1 MIVRDLKAKVLV
13 FAVFFIGISTGILIT
28 NFYTTRVASAPDT
41 ASSRVQRAERDINKF
56 YDYLGLNLSQR
67 EQMRKIGED
76 CRREFRQLRAENK
89 PKFDGSARH
98 HEQRF
103 GRFSIMNRR
112 RNTKNFASKWMSE
125 GSTRIATTSIEM
137 VVPRDWTRTRLEVV
151 SCAVIASRYYS
162 HSLPPRRSSD
172 NPQK

>member
-1 MIVRDLKAKVLV
+1 MIVRYLKAKVLV
-13 FAVFFIGISTGILIT
+13 FAVFFIGIATGILIT

-89 PKFDGSARH
+89 PKFDAIR
-98 HEQRF
+98 E
-103 GRFSIMNRR
+103 
-112 RNTKNFASKWMSE
+112 
-125 GSTRIATTSIEM
+125 
-137 VVPRDWTRTRLEVV
+137 
-151 SCAVIASRYYS
+151 ASRTKIRALLDNEQVKKYEEIRRKVDERRKNKDSDDFYRDGGG
-162 HSLPPRRSSD
+162 PRLD
-172 NPQK
+172 

>member
-1 MIVRDLKAKVLV
+1 MIVRYLKAKVLV
-13 FAVFFIGISTGILIT
+13 FAVFFIGIATGILIT

-89 PKFDGSARH
+89 PKFDAIC
-98 HEQRF
+98 E
-103 GRFSIMNRR
+103 
-112 RNTKNFASKWMSE
+112 
-125 GSTRIATTSIEM
+125 
-137 VVPRDWTRTRLEVV
+137 
-151 SCAVIASRYYS
+151 ASRTKIRALLDNEQEKKYEEFRLKVDERRKHQDSDDFYRDGGA
-162 HSLPPRRSSD
+162 PRLD
-172 NPQK
+172 

>member
-13 FAVFFIGISTGILIT
+13 FAVFFIGISTGILIA

-89 PKFDGSARH
+89 I
-98 HEQRF
+98 
-103 GRFSIMNRR
+103 GR
-112 RNTKNFASKWMSE
+112 ASCRE
-125 GSTRIATTSIEM
+125 R
-137 VVPRDWTRTRLEVV
+137 V
-151 SCAVIASRYYS
+151 
-162 HSLPPRRSSD
+162 
-172 NPQK
+172 

>member
-41 ASSRVQRAERDINKF
+41 ASSRVERAERDINKF

-89 PKFDGSARH
+89 PKFDAIR
-98 HEQRF
+98 E
-103 GRFSIMNRR
+103 
-112 RNTKNFASKWMSE
+112 
-125 GSTRIATTSIEM
+125 
-137 VVPRDWTRTRLEVV
+137 
-151 SCAVIASRYYS
+151 ASRTKIRALLDNEQEKKYEEFRRKVDERRKNQDSDDFYRDGGG
-162 HSLPPRRSSD
+162 PRLD
-172 NPQK
+172 

>member
-1 MIVRDLKAKVLV
+1 MIVRYLKAKVLV

-89 PKFDGSARH
+89 PKFDAIR
-98 HEQRF
+98 E
-103 GRFSIMNRR
+103 
-112 RNTKNFASKWMSE
+112 
-125 GSTRIATTSIEM
+125 
-137 VVPRDWTRTRLEVV
+137 
-151 SCAVIASRYYS
+151 ASRTKIRALLDNEQVKKYEEIRRKVDERRKNKDSDDFYRDGGG
-162 HSLPPRRSSD
+162 PRLD
-172 NPQK
+172 

>member
-1 MIVRDLKAKVLV
+1 MIVRYLKAKVLV
-13 FAVFFIGISTGILIT
+13 FAVFFIGISTGILIA

-89 PKFDGSARH
+89 PKFDAIRESSRTKIRALLDN
-98 HEQRF
+98 EQEKKYEEFRLKVDE
-103 GRFSIMNRR
+103 RR
-112 RNTKNFASKWMSE
+112 KHQDSDDFYRD
-125 GSTRIATTSIEM
+125 GGG
-137 VVPRDWTRTRLEVV
+137 PRLD
-151 SCAVIASRYYS
+151 
-162 HSLPPRRSSD
+162 
-172 NPQK
+172 